1 MSALTPAQIRPT
13 VHRVMQETPV
23 FDIHTHLYAAPFGK
37 LLLWGP
43 DELITYHYL
52 IAEVCRTDRSLT
64 PEQYFALPKAAQA
77 DLIWQKLFVENSPVS
92 EARRGVLTSLSALG
106 ADVSSRDLNA
116 IRATFAGRSVE
127 EHIDRVFAA
136 ANCSGV
142 VMTNDPLDDLERPVW
157 EQGFAADP
165 RFKAALRIDGLL
177 CFLERNTAKLQ
188 AMGYNISP
196 ALTPA
201 DLAEARRFLQDWVK
215 RMDPMYM
222 AVSLPDSFQY
232 PEDSLTGKLIAEAV
246 IPVARETGVPFALM
260 IGVKRLIN
268 PALQLAGDSV
278 GRCDVGAVERL
289 CAENPDVKFLVTLLA
304 LENQHQI
311 AVVARKFP
319 NLMLF
324 GCWWFLN
331 DPSLIEQITRM
342 RLELLGTSMIPQHSD
357 CRVLDQWVYKWSH
370 SRLILADCLAEKHE
384 MAAAT
389 GWQVTEADIQ
399 RDVTKILSANFW
411 EFVGR

>member
-1 MSALTPAQIRPT
+1 MKTLIKHGTLVTAADTIR
-13 VHRVMQETPV
+13 
-23 FDIHTHLYAAPFGK
+23 
-37 LLLWGP
+37 
-43 DELITYHYL
+43 
-52 IAEVCRTDRSLT
+52 
-64 PEQYFALPKAAQA
+64 A
-77 DLIWQKLFVENSPVS
+77 DLLM
-92 EARRGVLTSLSALG
+92 EAGRIALVG
-106 ADVSSRDLNA
+106 AD
-116 IRATFAGRSVE
+116 
-127 EHIDRVFAA
+127 
-136 ANCSGV
+136 
-142 VMTNDPLDDLERPVW
+142 
-157 EQGFAADP
+157 
-165 RFKAALRIDGLL
+165 
-177 CFLERNTAKLQ
+177 
-188 AMGYNISP
+188 
-196 ALTPA
+196 
-201 DLAEARRFLQDWVK
+201 
-215 RMDPMYM
+215 
-222 AVSLPDSFQY
+222 LP
-232 PEDSLTGKLIAEAV
+232 
-246 IPVARETGVPFALM
+246 
-260 IGVKRLIN
+260 
-268 PALQLAGDSV
+268 AGDAQVVDATWRNFAQGQNLLTLHGLYYSTY
-278 GRCDVGAVERL
+278 GGWWEWAPPCNHFRMPYWAHMGEFLGAVERL

-357 CRVLDQWVYKWSH
+357 CRVLDQLVYKWSH